1 MSKFEIGVCLPLWQY
16 GPQRA
21 TPRWSDIR
29 QVALN
34 AEQMGIDTLWIPDE
48 LLWRGDDHPAQG
60 FWDCVSVAGA
70 VAAVTSTIKIGSWVL
85 SALHRNPGIIAKT
98 AETLDE
104 ISGGRFVFGLG
115 AGHAGAQAHTFGLP
129 EDMVSAR
136 FEEALQVIVPLMRGG
151 TANFEGR
158 YHAARD
164 LIQQP
169 VGPRPNSIP
178 LLIGAQKAKGMR
190 YAALNGD
197 IWSTYAGTDS
207 TVEVL
212 GPRVSEFERVCDE
225 VGRDPGSIGRA
236 AGVSV
241 NPLESRTAPGGD
253 ICGSAD
259 EIADALRTFRNA
271 GYTQVDLMIEPGTI
285 AAFDALAPVVEAPR
299 RRLTSGRG
307 YPPDLIVATE
317 PAVREARHGCDS
329 YARPTPARVHKLHHR
344 RTRAGARGCRARH
357 LVRGLDAGHVRARRA
372 AVSAAR
378 AVSRVSRPVGH
389 LRGPVLAALRLGRS
403 GHGHQRSRGRVP
415 ALRGPAAPAVRQD
428 TGARP

>member
-1 MSKFEIGVCLPLWQY
+1 MLEPRGPLVERLEGSLTKFEIGVCLPLWQY
-16 GPQRA
+16 GPERA

-60 FWDCVSVAGA
+60 FWDCVSIAGA

-129 EDMVSAR
+129 EDVVSAR

-151 TANFEGR
+151 TANFEGK
-158 YHAARD
+158 YHAAHD

-178 LLIGAQKAKGMR
+178 LLIGAQKPKGMH

-197 IWSTYAGTDS
+197 IWSTYAGADS

-212 GPRVSEFERVCDE
+212 GPRVSEFERVCEE
-225 VGRDPGSIGRA
+225 VGRDPGTIGRA

-241 NPLESRTAPGGD
+241 NPLEPRTAPGGD
-253 ICGSAD
+253 ICGSSE
-259 EIADALRTFRNA
+259 EIADALRSFRDA
-271 GYTQVDLMIEPGTI
+271 GYTQVDLMIEPGTV
-285 AAFDALAPVVEAPR
+285 AAFDALAPVVE
-299 RRLTSGRG
+299 L
-307 YPPDLIVATE
+307 LAT
-317 PAVREARHGCDS
+317 D
-329 YARPTPARVHKLHHR
+329 
-344 RTRAGARGCRARH
+344 
-357 LVRGLDAGHVRARRA
+357 
-372 AVSAAR
+372 
-378 AVSRVSRPVGH
+378 
-389 LRGPVLAALRLGRS
+389 
-403 GHGHQRSRGRVP
+403 
-415 ALRGPAAPAVRQD
+415 
-428 TGARP
+428 